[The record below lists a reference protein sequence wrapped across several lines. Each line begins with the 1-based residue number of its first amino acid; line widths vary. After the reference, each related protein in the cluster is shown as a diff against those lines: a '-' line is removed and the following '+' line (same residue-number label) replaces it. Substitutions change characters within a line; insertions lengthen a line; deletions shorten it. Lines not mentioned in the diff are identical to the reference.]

1 MLDQVAIDALFL
13 KARSQNKWTEEP
25 VSEVQLRQVYDILK
39 MGSTSANCSPA
50 RFVFVTSTEGKERL
64 APCLSSGNLAKTM
77 SAPVCVIVAQDLEFY
92 EKLPRLFPHA
102 DARSWFTS
110 SPELAAETAFR
121 NATLQG
127 AYLMMAAKLAG
138 LDVGAMSG
146 FDKAKCDEAFFAGT
160 KVKSNFL
167 VNIGHG
173 DPSGVFE
180 RLPRLSFEE
189 ACTIA

>member
-1 MLDQVAIDALFL
+1 
-13 KARSQNKWTEEP
+13 
-25 VSEVQLRQVYDILK
+25 
-39 MGSTSANCSPA
+39 
-50 RFVFVTSTEGKERL
+50 
-64 APCLSSGNLAKTM
+64 
-77 SAPVCVIVAQDLEFY
+77 
-92 EKLPRLFPHA
+92 
-102 DARSWFTS
+102 
-110 SPELAAETAFR
+110 
-121 NATLQG
+121 
-127 AYLMMAAKLAG
+127 MMAAKLAG